1 MTYALTKE
9 EKETTVL
16 YNQTQEPVCIS
27 TYDPDLRRR
36 LANFSKQYPD
46 LCKRTDK
53 QCYPDYVE
61 YEIEKSR
68 VSIRLVPPYSEE
80 WRRAASI
87 RAKQGG
93 LGTQEKN
100 SLKNEMGG

>member
-1 MTYALTKE
+1 MSYTLTKE

-27 TYDPDLRRR
+27 TYDPTLRQR
-36 LANFSKQYPD
+36 LANFSKHYPD

-68 VSIRLVPPYSEE
+68 ISIRLIQPYSEA
-80 WRRAASI
+80 RRKAASI

-100 SLKNEMGG
+100 SQKNEMGG